1 MTLNIM
7 GKLLNV
13 ERFLFLLV
21 KDNNI
26 FFIANNTCL

>member
-13 ERFLFLLV
+13 EHFLFLLI

-26 FFIANNTCL
+26 FFDKIVT